1 MRWLG
6 QIVQVII
13 FILLVGGLMA
23 YIADR
28 TEQQDASERC
38 LRCRE
43 LWDPNHL
50 LVESSDQILLRRQEM
65 ESLRDRLPAAKST
78 QGITRSHPRNAW
90 NRGQDPRRTAS
101 LRS

>member
-6 QIVQVII
+6 QIVQAVIL
-13 FILLVGGLMA
+13 ILLVSGFVA
-23 YIADR
+23 YIVDR

-50 LVESSDQILLRRQEM
+50 LVESSDQILLRQQEL
-65 ESLRDRLPAAKST
+65 ELAAK
-78 QGITRSHPRNAW
+78 
-90 NRGQDPRRTAS
+90 
-101 LRS
+101 